1 MKTCWRAA
9 PPNAPSWRDVM
20 NGAQALV
27 HTLADSGVEIC
38 FGNPGTSEMHF
49 VAALDREP
57 KMRGVLCLFEGV
69 VAGAA
74 DGYARMTGKPAATL
88 LHLGPGFANA
98 ISFLHNARK
107 AGQPVVNIV
116 GDHATSHSQYTQA
129 PLTSDIMAICGSVSD
144 WLHQSSCAQGVAG
157 DGARAVQAARA
168 APGQIATLV
177 LPADCAWNDAA
188 APAKPLPVTPPK
200 AVEGAVI
207 DRVAAA
213 LKNGKK
219 TALLMRGRCLER
231 AGVEAAGRIAA
242 QTGARLFHDYFTPRM
257 TRGDGLAEV
266 ERVPYFAEDI
276 VAFLKGLEQIVLVG
290 APPPVTFFAYPDKP
304 SWVTPEGCDLLTLA
318 EPQDDS
324 VGALAALADALG
336 ARSPG
341 RIVRR
346 VIPDMPLHG
355 ALDADSMGAIMAR
368 LMPDNAILSDD
379 SLTAG
384 MGLQRSLKH
393 GPTHDWMVLTG
404 GAIGDAAPMALGASL
419 ACPDRKV
426 IAVSGDGAAMYSL
439 QALWTMARERLDVV
453 TIICANRTYN
463 ILNIEL
469 SRVGALNPGPKTL
482 AMLDLH
488 DPVLD
493 FMKLAQGMGVEASR
507 AQTTTEFA
515 AQFADAMQ
523 TRGPRLIEAV
533 F

>member
-1 MKTCWRAA
+1 
-9 PPNAPSWRDVM
+9 M
-20 NGAQALV
+20 NGAESLV

-57 KMRGVLCLFEGV
+57 RMRGVLCLFEGV

-116 GDHATSHSQYTQA
+116 GDHATAHAKYVQA
-129 PLTSDIMAICGSVSD
+129 PLTSDIMAITGSVSD
-144 WLHQSSCAQGVAG
+144 WLHQCKSAGEVAA
-157 DGARAVQAARA
+157 DGARCVQAARA
-168 APGQIATLV
+168 ALGQIATLV
-177 LPADCAWNDAA
+177 LPADCAWDQAS
-188 APAKPLPVTPPK
+188 APAKKLPVTPPRT
-200 AVEGAVI
+200 VDSAVI
-207 DRVAAA
+207 SKVAAA
-213 LKNGKK
+213 LRNGKK

-231 AGVEAAGRIAA
+231 EGVMAAGRIAA
-242 QTGARLFHDYFTPRM
+242 KTGTRLLHDYFTPRM
-257 TRGDGLAEV
+257 TRGEGLPEV

-276 VAFLKGLEQIVLVG
+276 VEAVKGLEQIVLVG
-290 APPPVTFFAYPDKP
+290 APAPVTFFAYPDKP

-318 EPQDDS
+318 EASDDA
-324 VGALAALADALG
+324 VGALAALADTLG
-336 ARSPG
+336 ARDAGPV
-341 RIVRR
+341 VRR
-346 VIPDMPLHG
+346 VVPDMPVHA
-355 ALDADSMGAIMAR
+355 ALNAFSMGAIMAR

-384 MGLQRSLKH
+384 GGLQASLKH
-393 GPTHDWMVLTG
+393 GPQHDWITLTG
-404 GAIGDAAPMALGASL
+404 GAIGDAPPMAVGAAL

-426 IAVSGDGAAMYSL
+426 IAVTGDGAAMYSL

-453 TIICANRTYN
+453 TIVCANRTYN

-469 SRVGALNPGPKTL
+469 GRVGALNPGPKTL

-493 FMKLAQGMGVEASR
+493 FVKMAEGMGVEASR
-507 AQTTTEFA
+507 AETTTEFA
-515 AQFADAMQ
+515 AQFADAIV

-533 F
+533 LGA

>member
-1 MKTCWRAA
+1 
-9 PPNAPSWRDVM
+9 M
-20 NGAQALV
+20 NGAESLV
-27 HTLADSGVEIC
+27 HTLADSGIEIC

-57 KMRGVLCLFEGV
+57 KIRGVLCLFEGV

-107 AGQPVVNIV
+107 AGTPVVNIV
-116 GDHATSHSQYTQA
+116 GDHATSHSQYAQA

-144 WLHQSSCAQGVAG
+144 WLHQSRSAGEVAG
-157 DGARAVQAARA
+157 DGARCVQAARR

-177 LPADCAWNDAA
+177 LPADCAWNDAV
-188 APAKPLPVTPPK
+188 APAKPLPVTLPR
-200 AVEGAVI
+200 AVDSAVI

-213 LKNGKK
+213 LRNGKK

-231 AGVEAAGRIAA
+231 TGVMAAGRIAA
-242 QTGARLFHDYFTPRM
+242 KTGARLLHDYFTPRM
-257 TRGDGLAEV
+257 TRGEGLAEV

-276 VAFLKGLEQIVLVG
+276 VECLKGLEQIVLVG

-304 SWVTPEGCDLLTLA
+304 SWVTPEGCALLTLA
-318 EPQDDS
+318 EAEEDA
-324 VGALAALADALG
+324 VAALLALADSLG
-336 ARSPG
+336 AREAGPL
-341 RIVRR
+341 VRR
-346 VIPDMPLHG
+346 LVPEMPLHG
-355 ALDADSMGAIMAR
+355 ALNPFSMGAIIAR

-384 MGLQRSLKH
+384 GGLQASLKH
-393 GPTHDWMVLTG
+393 GPLHDWLVLTG
-404 GAIGDAAPMALGASL
+404 GAIGDAPPMALGAGL

-426 IAVSGDGAAMYSL
+426 IAVTGDGAAMYSL
-439 QALWTMARERLDVV
+439 PALWTMARERLDVV
-453 TIICANRTYN
+453 VIVCANRTYN

-469 SRVGALNPGPKTL
+469 GRVGALNPGPKTL

-493 FMKLAQGMGVEASR
+493 FVKMAQGMGVEASR
-507 AQTTTEFA
+507 AETTSEFA
-515 AQFADAMQ
+515 AQFADAMA
-523 TRGPRLIEAV
+523 TKGPRLIEAV
-533 F
+533 LGA